1 MNSRAF
7 YSKSQDEFL
16 HYSEAQGEDA
26 DLLNQYNI
34 LQYNNM
40 FEKEKD
46 KDKNLFPY
54 YETSD

>member
-7 YSKSQDEFL
+7 YSKSQGEFL
-16 HYSEAQGEDA
+16 HYSDAQGEDA

-40 FEKEKD
+40 FAKEKD
-46 KDKNLFPY
+46 KDINLFPY